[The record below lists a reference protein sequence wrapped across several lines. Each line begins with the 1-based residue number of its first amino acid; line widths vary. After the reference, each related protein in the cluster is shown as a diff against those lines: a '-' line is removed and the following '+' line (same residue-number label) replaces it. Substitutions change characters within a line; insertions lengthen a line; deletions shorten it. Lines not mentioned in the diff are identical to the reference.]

1 MLGCKLHRLV
11 ELINILHLLHAKV
24 VELLVALSELL
35 QIGSQVE
42 NFVYLIERTVVQD
55 CALLIRVVT
64 NFPVIRFAVEIDAL
78 IFFILTKSCAFVLHF
93 HFCHLL
99 LLFLNLI
106 LLKQLDGTI
115 AQITKCLHKVL
126 LVLSHH

>member
-42 NFVYLIERTVVQD
+42 DFVYLIERTVVQD
-55 CALLIRVVT
+55 CALLIRVVA
-64 NFPVIRFAVEIDAL
+64 NFPVI
-78 IFFILTKSCAFVLHF
+78 
-93 HFCHLL
+93 
-99 LLFLNLI
+99 
-106 LLKQLDGTI
+106 
-115 AQITKCLHKVL
+115 
-126 LVLSHH
+126 